1 MRCRLSVSSF
11 VLSLRIASIQFC
23 GLLNAEGNAFWMLA
37 LPNWSMSLRACAKR
51 RFQTWSAK
59 GYTTACTHAI
69 YGVKQARDETRT
81 QICMEQDT
89 TAPNGVARAR
99 IFASNSSTR
108 NRRTSNWYRLTVILF
123 HLLNLFIHKL
133 RDWGHTHNILRNER
147 KKQFNFIDTRWI
159 GLVRPACGRLHEAI
173 AKVVRSRESSKWQLY
188 KLAHTHSVVGMHS
201 TTLEN
206 RIKRKNVMRCT
217 CTVHS

>member
-1 MRCRLSVSSF
+1 MAWRSRDENRRKSKYFWMKVEMRCRLSVSSF

-133 RDWGHTHNILRNER
+133 RDWGHTHNILRKER
-147 KKQFNFIDTRWI
+147 KKKTI
-159 GLVRPACGRLHEAI
+159 
-173 AKVVRSRESSKWQLY
+173 QLY
-188 KLAHTHSVVGMHS
+188 RHQMNWSGPAGMW
-201 TTLEN
+201 
-206 RIKRKNVMRCT
+206 
-217 CTVHS
+217 